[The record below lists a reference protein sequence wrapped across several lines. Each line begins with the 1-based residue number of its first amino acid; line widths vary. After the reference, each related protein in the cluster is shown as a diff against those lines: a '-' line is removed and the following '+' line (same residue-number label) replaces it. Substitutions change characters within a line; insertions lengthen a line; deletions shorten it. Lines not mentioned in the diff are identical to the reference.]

1 MSRTCDKKLLE
12 IWDWSIFLIFWII
25 NFMSLYIVNVFW
37 IVSDKSLSFHFF
49 IVKNFNQEIS
59 YLTSFIKLSLF
70 YANNVQIQKFFI

>member
-1 MSRTCDKKLLE
+1 
-12 IWDWSIFLIFWII
+12 
-25 NFMSLYIVNVFW
+25 MSLYIVNVFW

-70 YANNVQIQKFFI
+70 YANNVQIQKFFIKKINLIKLIFNLNSST